1 MKDESTL
8 LVVEAYRATL
18 ELQEV
23 DFEKPKKID
32 KHTPVYGSNG
42 YLDSLGLVNLVV
54 ALEEKVKETF
64 NVSISLATEKAMSRT
79 RSPFRD
85 VKSLSLYLDE
95 LLSDKINE

>member
-1 MKDESTL
+1 MKDESAL
-8 LVVEAYRATL
+8 LVIDAYREIL
-18 ELQEV
+18 DLQQV
-23 DFEKPKKID
+23 DFEKPEKID

-54 ALEEKVKETF
+54 AIEEKVKETF

-85 VKSLSLYLDE
+85 VKSLSLYLNE
-95 LLSDKINE
+95 LLRDKINE